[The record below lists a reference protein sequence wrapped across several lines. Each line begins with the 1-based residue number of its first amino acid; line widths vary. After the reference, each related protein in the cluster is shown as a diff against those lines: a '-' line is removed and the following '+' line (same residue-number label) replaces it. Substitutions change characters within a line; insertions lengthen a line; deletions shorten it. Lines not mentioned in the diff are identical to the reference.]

1 MVNVMKMITLL
12 ISAMVLALVAN
23 AALAQEASPSSEQ
36 RPQLEDAPPP
46 PLPNLKTAPK
56 PDPDEPVIGD
66 VPLPPKARTSQELVP
81 TVRITTDDEGRIIE
95 EFSNNGAI
103 YMVKVTPKVGPA
115 YYLIDADGD
124 GEMETRDFE
133 SDTGVK
139 PVHWKLLEW
148 E

>member
-1 MVNVMKMITLL
+1 MKTMPLL
-12 ISAMVLALVAN
+12 ISAIAMVLAAS
-23 AALAQEASPSSEQ
+23 APQAQEARTSSEQ
-36 RPQLEDAPPP
+36 RPVLEDAPPP

-81 TVRITTDDEGRIIE
+81 SVRITTDDEGRIIE
-95 EFSNNGAI
+95 EYSNNGAI
-103 YMVKVTPKVGPA
+103 YMVKVTPKIGPP

-133 SDTGVK
+133 SDNGIK